1 MQKPVAPHLNSS
13 KAAAGPKQLAP
24 VRDPARLVKIDF
36 EVRYEECDLAP
47 KHLESHPV
55 LQLYLGSQ
63 FVRDADSGGVVNIA
77 LNEDLVGAASPVYKG
92 SLVGTLSRQ
101 SGNGTPLGVPL
112 EAPIGICSYAVHRND
127 IGSPCYVD
135 VGTSNVSIGDV
146 LAECKQR
153 GYYAH
158 SHEMLM
164 RQVMVAG
171 EEPLRKGVIAL
182 RITKVELGT
191 ALAAPSPGQL
201 PALGTQALVLQRISA
216 IQAREQTVNDYVRL
230 TMEHEQR
237 FPDSLPNISRVRV
250 PMDISQTGIMSTG
263 RMFMP
268 IAAYA
273 MVETP
278 KSNPD
283 FFVNAFERVLARWN
297 MKRSAYSDFDLEQ
310 KARCMAKIIAYPVQ
324 SLDYIGDAHYGG
336 PGRTARKMI
345 NARNANFSKGTPF
358 SAQDAPVHIPD
369 ESMFNALIAAC
380 GDCEDLNTAAVSIMH
395 ALIATK
401 FDPANPKHAPLIE
414 MQAIAAQY
422 IPISALAV
430 VHGAKIGDEEGYGA
444 HMYLPL
450 MPRKQFMDGLARTK
464 DGRALLERMKPAQT
478 PSAVFAP
485 IESQQGFNDELPNLF
500 VEGTGIIDP
509 LGYDD
514 MLLEKRRIIATC
526 MPSLRGLKMEIPH
539 KKRAPSNF
547 YVGITNGI
555 TDHMVKR
562 EGLPVAGFIF
572 GQVHPHHE
580 MTRGILFEDVLSKS
594 DKLAI
599 APQPFIPQPVMGVI
613 NEANTL
619 RPPIPDQVLDW
630 SKPLAGPERDPHL
643 DRLVAGVR
651 AFKREAPK
659 VPPPGTVDVIV
670 KPHQYGKVKI
680 AQILADASKC
690 QELYD
695 VSYEVEHI
703 TNRNFTYRLRLWVK

>member
-1 MQKPVAPHLNSS
+1 
-13 KAAAGPKQLAP
+13 
-24 VRDPARLVKIDF
+24 
-36 EVRYEECDLAP
+36 
-47 KHLESHPV
+47 
-55 LQLYLGSQ
+55 
-63 FVRDADSGGVVNIA
+63 
-77 LNEDLVGAASPVYKG
+77 
-92 SLVGTLSRQ
+92 
-101 SGNGTPLGVPL
+101 
-112 EAPIGICSYAVHRND
+112 
-127 IGSPCYVD
+127 
-135 VGTSNVSIGDV
+135 VSIGDV

-171 EEPLRKGVIAL
+171 EEPLKKGVIAL
-182 RITKVELGT
+182 RITKVELGA

-345 NARNANFSKGTPF
+345 N
-358 SAQDAPVHIPD
+358 SAGDAPVHIPD
-369 ESMFNALIAAC
+369 ESMFNALIASC

-450 MPRKQFMDGLARTK
+450 FPRKQFMEGLARTK
-464 DGRALLERMKPAQT
+464 DGRALLERMKPAQK
-478 PSAVFAP
+478 PAAVF
-485 IESQQGFNDELPNLF
+485 ESIGRKTNEPVEELPNLF
-500 VEGTGIIDP
+500 IEGTGIIDP
-509 LGYDD
+509 LGDDEMSPKEYDEF
-514 MLLEKRRIIATC
+514 LEKRRLIATC
-526 MPSLRGLKMEIPH
+526 MPSLRGLKMLIPH

-547 YVGITNGI
+547 YLGITNGI

-572 GQVHPHHE
+572 GQVHPRHE
-580 MTRGILFEDVLSKS
+580 MTRGVLFEDVLSKS

-613 NEANTL
+613 NEANAL

-630 SKPLAGPERDPHL
+630 SKPLAGPERDVHL

-680 AQILADASKC
+680 AQILADAAKC